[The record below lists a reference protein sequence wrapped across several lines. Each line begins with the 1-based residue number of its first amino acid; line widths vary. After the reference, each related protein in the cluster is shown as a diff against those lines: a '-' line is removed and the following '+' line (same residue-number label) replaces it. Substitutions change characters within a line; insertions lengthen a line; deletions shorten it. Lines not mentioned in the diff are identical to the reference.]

1 MIKLGVGYDIN
12 LKTFLLILKNISAV
26 LFLLF
31 ISFASCSFTS
41 KNFNNPEK
49 NKEQVLLEI
58 VEHVLERAHFSPI
71 EIDDAF
77 SKKVFKSYLKNI
89 DGQKRYF
96 LQSDFDEFKKY
107 ETRLD
112 DDLKNGD
119 ISFFYLTYDR
129 LKQRIKEAEGV
140 TKVIFGKPIDL
151 NSNESINTDYDNL
164 SFVKNKTELQTR
176 WKQIIVFS
184 TLSSFITKQKEE
196 VTKKE
201 KDAKYEPK
209 KDEELRKESIE
220 ATQKTISEMFNMY
233 NDITREEWFSIFVN
247 AITETFD
254 PHSNYMAPDVK
265 EGFDRDMSGK
275 FEGIGAQ
282 LQKKTDGIAITNVI
296 LGGPVWKGKLLE
308 VGDQILK
315 VGQGSAEPVD
325 VVGMRL
331 DDAVKLIKGPKGTEV
346 RLTVKRVDGTIEVVP
361 IIRDV
366 VEIEE
371 TYAKSVVITANGK
384 RYGLINLPKFY
395 IDFEDVNQRNA
406 ATDVAL
412 EIEKLKK
419 ENIDGLIVDLR
430 SNGGG
435 SLKTV
440 VDIGGLFIPKGP
452 IVQVKSSRGSRDV
465 LSDNDP
471 KTQWDG
477 SLVILTNELS
487 ASASEI
493 LAAAMQDYK
502 RAIIIGGRQ
511 TFGKGTVQSFVDLNS
526 FLRQNNYGDLGAVK
540 ITIQKFYRVNGGSTQ
555 LKGVESDVVVPDKYK
570 YIDVGERDMPNA
582 MPWDKIEAAKFIPWT
597 NNANFEKAIENSKK
611 RIAENA
617 YLKLIDENAQY
628 VKQQQK
634 ENVFPLNYE
643 AYKKVIEKNE
653 EQAKKFKAI
662 SDYKSDLKFSSVA
675 SDEAKI
681 KTSEDLKLRR
691 DRWHE
696 SLQKDVYIDEAVK
709 VLEDLN

>member
-1 MIKLGVGYDIN
+1 M
-12 LKTFLLILKNISAV
+12 KNISAV

-49 NKEQVLLEI
+49 NNEQVLLEI
-58 VEHVLERAHFSPI
+58 VEHVLSRAHFSPI

-653 EQAKKFKAI
+653 EQSKKFKAI

-681 KTSEDLKLRR
+681 KTNEDLKLRR

>member
-1 MIKLGVGYDIN
+1 MM
-12 LKTFLLILKNISAV
+12 KNISAA

-41 KNFNNPEK
+41 KKFDNP
-49 NKEQVLLEI
+49 NKDKDTVLLEI
-58 VEHVLERAHFSPI
+58 IEHVLENAHFSPVKM
-71 EIDDAF
+71 DDAF
-77 SKKVFKSYLKNI
+77 SKKVFDSYLKNI
-89 DGQKRYF
+89 DGQKRYL
-96 LQSDFDEFKKY
+96 LQSDINELKKY

-112 DDLKNGD
+112 DDLKKGD
-119 ISFFYLTYDR
+119 ISFFNLSYNR
-129 LKQRIKEAEGV
+129 LKQRMKEAEAI
-140 TKVIFGKPIDL
+140 TKAIFAKPINL
-151 NSNESINTDYDNL
+151 NTNETINTDYDKL
-164 SFVKNKTELQTR
+164 PFVKNKAELQNR
-176 WKQIIVFS
+176 WKQVIIFT
-184 TLSSFITKQKEE
+184 TLSTYITKQKEE
-196 VTKKE
+196 ATKKE
-201 KDAKYEPK
+201 KDAKYQPK
-209 KDEELRKESIE
+209 SDEVLKKESVE
-220 ATQKTISEMFNMY
+220 STQKTLADMFSMY
-233 NDITREEWFSIFVN
+233 NDITREEWFAMFVN

-254 PHSNYMAPDVK
+254 PHSNYMAPDIK

-315 VGQGSAEPVD
+315 VGQGAAEPVD

-371 TYAKSVVITANGK
+371 TYAKSAVITANGK

-395 IDFEDVNQRNA
+395 IDFEDVNRRNA

-419 ENIDGLIVDLR
+419 ENIDGLIIDLR

-493 LAAAMQDYK
+493 LASAMQDYK
-502 RAIIIGGRQ
+502 RAIIIGGKQ
-511 TFGKGTVQSFVDLNS
+511 TFGKGTVQSFIDLNE
-526 FLRQNNYGDLGAVK
+526 FLRQNNYGDLGALK
-540 ITIQKFYRVNGGSTQ
+540 ITIQKFYRINGGSTQ
-555 LKGVESDVVVPDKYK
+555 LKGVESDIVVPDKYK
-570 YIDVGERDMPNA
+570 YIDIGERDMPNA
-582 MPWDKIEAAKFIPWT
+582 MPWDKIEPAKYTPWA
-597 NNANFEKAIENSKK
+597 NNANFDIAIENSKK
-611 RIAENA
+611 RISENE
-617 YLKLIDENAQY
+617 YLKLIDENAQW

-634 ENVFPLNYE
+634 DNVFPLNYE
-643 AYKKVIEKNE
+643 AYKKVIDKNE

-662 SDYKSDLKFSSVA
+662 SDYKSNLKFFSVA

-681 KTSEDLKLRR
+681 KNSEELKLRR

-696 SLQKDVYIDEAVK
+696 SLEKDVYIDEAVK
-709 VLEDLN
+709 VLEDLNK

>member
-1 MIKLGVGYDIN
+1 M
-12 LKTFLLILKNISAV
+12 KNISAV

-58 VEHVLERAHFSPI
+58 VEHVLARAHFSPI

-653 EQAKKFKAI
+653 EQSKKFKAI

-681 KTSEDLKLRR
+681 KTNEDLKLRR

-709 VLEDLN
+709 VLEDLNK

>member
-1 MIKLGVGYDIN
+1 M
-12 LKTFLLILKNISAV
+12 KNISAV

-71 EIDDAF
+71 EMDDAF

-681 KTSEDLKLRR
+681 KTNEDLKLRR

>member
-1 MIKLGVGYDIN
+1 M
-12 LKTFLLILKNISAV
+12 KNISAV

-58 VEHVLERAHFSPI
+58 VEHVLARAHFSPI

-176 WKQIIVFS
+176 WKEIIVFS

-395 IDFEDVNQRNA
+395 IDFEDVDQRNA

-653 EQAKKFKAI
+653 EQSKKFKAI

-681 KTSEDLKLRR
+681 KTNEDLKLRR

>member
-1 MIKLGVGYDIN
+1 M
-12 LKTFLLILKNISAV
+12 KNISAV

-58 VEHVLERAHFSPI
+58 VEHVLARAHFSPI

-361 IIRDV
+361 IIRDI

-653 EQAKKFKAI
+653 EQSKKFKAI

-681 KTSEDLKLRR
+681 KTNEDLKLRR

>member
-1 MIKLGVGYDIN
+1 M
-12 LKTFLLILKNISAV
+12 KNISAV

-49 NKEQVLLEI
+49 NKEQV
-58 VEHVLERAHFSPI
+58 VEHVLARAHFSPI

-164 SFVKNKTELQTR
+164 SFLKNKTELQTR

-502 RAIIIGGRQ
+502 RAIIIGGKQ
-511 TFGKGTVQSFVDLNS
+511 TFGKGTVQSFVDLNG
-526 FLRQNNYGDLGAVK
+526 FLRQNDYGDLGALK
-540 ITIQKFYRVNGGSTQ
+540 ITIQKFYRINGGSTQ
-555 LKGVESDVVVPDKYK
+555 LKGVESDIVVPDKYK
-570 YIDVGERDMPNA
+570 YIDIGERDMPNA
-582 MPWDKIEAAKFIPWT
+582 MSWDKIEPAKYTPWS
-597 NNANFEKAIENSKK
+597 NNANFDKAIANSQK
-611 RIAENA
+611 RISENQ
-617 YLKLIDENAQY
+617 YLKLIDENAQWI
-628 VKQQQK
+628 KQQQK
-634 ENVFPLNYE
+634 DNIFPLNYE
-643 AYKKVIEKNE
+643 AYKSLIDKNE

-662 SDYKSDLKFSSVA
+662 ADYKSELKFASTA
-675 SDEAKI
+675 SDEAKV
-681 KTSEDLKLRR
+681 KGNEDLKLRR

-696 SLQKDVYIDEAVK
+696 NLQKDVYIDEAVK
-709 VLEDLN
+709 VLEDLNK

>member
-1 MIKLGVGYDIN
+1 LIKLGVGYDIN
-12 LKTFLLILKNISAV
+12 LKTFLLIMKNISAV

-58 VEHVLERAHFSPI
+58 VEHVLARAHFSPI

-653 EQAKKFKAI
+653 EQSKKFKAI

-681 KTSEDLKLRR
+681 KTNEDLKLRR

>member
-1 MIKLGVGYDIN
+1 M
-12 LKTFLLILKNISAV
+12 KNISAV

-71 EIDDAF
+71 EMDDAF

-164 SFVKNKTELQTR
+164 SFLKNKTELQTR

-653 EQAKKFKAI
+653 EHAKKFKAI

>member
-1 MIKLGVGYDIN
+1 LIKLGVGYDIN
-12 LKTFLLILKNISAV
+12 LKTFLLIMKNISAV

-58 VEHVLERAHFSPI
+58 VEHVLARAHFSPI

-176 WKQIIVFS
+176 WKEIIVFS

-611 RIAENA
+611 RIAKNA

-653 EQAKKFKAI
+653 EQSKKFKAI

-681 KTSEDLKLRR
+681 KTNEDLKLRR

>member
-1 MIKLGVGYDIN
+1 M
-12 LKTFLLILKNISAV
+12 KNISAV

-71 EIDDAF
+71 EMDDAF

-164 SFVKNKTELQTR
+164 SFLKNKTELQTR

>member
-1 MIKLGVGYDIN
+1 M
-12 LKTFLLILKNISAV
+12 KNISAV

-58 VEHVLERAHFSPI
+58 VEHVLARAHFSPI
-71 EIDDAF
+71 EMDDAF

-681 KTSEDLKLRR
+681 KTNEDLKLRR

>member
-1 MIKLGVGYDIN
+1 M
-12 LKTFLLILKNISAV
+12 KNISAV

-71 EIDDAF
+71 EMDDAF

>member
-1 MIKLGVGYDIN
+1 M
-12 LKTFLLILKNISAV
+12 KNISAV

-58 VEHVLERAHFSPI
+58 VEHVLARAHFSPI

-176 WKQIIVFS
+176 WKEIIVFS

-643 AYKKVIEKNE
+643 AYKKVIDKNE
-653 EQAKKFKAI
+653 EQSKKFKAI

-681 KTSEDLKLRR
+681 KTNEDLKLRR

>member
-1 MIKLGVGYDIN
+1 M
-12 LKTFLLILKNISAV
+12 KNISAV

-58 VEHVLERAHFSPI
+58 VEHVLARAHFSPI

-597 NNANFEKAIENSKK
+597 NNANFEKAIENSRK
-611 RIAENA
+611 RITENA

-653 EQAKKFKAI
+653 EQSKKFKAI

-681 KTSEDLKLRR
+681 KTNEDLKLRR

>member
-1 MIKLGVGYDIN
+1 M
-12 LKTFLLILKNISAV
+12 KNISAV

-58 VEHVLERAHFSPI
+58 VEHVLARAHFSPI

-164 SFVKNKTELQTR
+164 SFLKNKTELQTR

-597 NNANFEKAIENSKK
+597 NNANFEKAVENSKK

-681 KTSEDLKLRR
+681 KTNEDLKLRR

>member
-1 MIKLGVGYDIN
+1 ML
-12 LKTFLLILKNISAV
+12 A
-26 LFLLF
+26 
-31 ISFASCSFTS
+31 
-41 KNFNNPEK
+41 
-49 NKEQVLLEI
+49 
-58 VEHVLERAHFSPI
+58 RAHFSPI

-681 KTSEDLKLRR
+681 KTNEDLKLRR

>member
-1 MIKLGVGYDIN
+1 M
-12 LKTFLLILKNISAV
+12 KNISAV

-58 VEHVLERAHFSPI
+58 VEHVLARAHFSPI

-96 LQSDFDEFKKY
+96 LQSDFEEFKKY

-201 KDAKYEPK
+201 KDTKYEPK

-555 LKGVESDVVVPDKYK
+555 LKGVESDIVVPDKYK

-681 KTSEDLKLRR
+681 KTNEDLKLRR

>member
-1 MIKLGVGYDIN
+1 M
-12 LKTFLLILKNISAV
+12 KNISAV

-58 VEHVLERAHFSPI
+58 VEHVLARAHFSPI

-176 WKQIIVFS
+176 WKEIIVFS

-611 RIAENA
+611 RIAKNA

-653 EQAKKFKAI
+653 EQSKKFKAI

-681 KTSEDLKLRR
+681 KTNEDLKLRR

>member
-1 MIKLGVGYDIN
+1 M
-12 LKTFLLILKNISAV
+12 KNISAV

-71 EIDDAF
+71 EMDDAF

-611 RIAENA
+611 RITENA

>member
-1 MIKLGVGYDIN
+1 M
-12 LKTFLLILKNISAV
+12 KNISAV

-58 VEHVLERAHFSPI
+58 VEHVLARAHFSPI

-119 ISFFYLTYDR
+119 INFFYLTYDR

-164 SFVKNKTELQTR
+164 PFVKNKTELQTR

>member
-1 MIKLGVGYDIN
+1 M
-12 LKTFLLILKNISAV
+12 KNISAV

-31 ISFASCSFTS
+31 ISFASCSFTN
-41 KNFNNPEK
+41 KRFDNPEK
-49 NKEQVLLEI
+49 DKDQVLLDI
-58 VEHVLERAHFSPI
+58 VQHVLNNAHFSPVQM
-71 EIDDAF
+71 DDAF
-77 SKKVFKSYLKNI
+77 SKKVYSSYLKNL
-89 DGQKRYF
+89 DGQHRYF
-96 LQSDFDEFKKY
+96 LQSDIDEFKKY

-112 DDLKNGD
+112 DDLKSGD
-119 ISFFYLTYDR
+119 LSFFNLSYER
-129 LKQRIKEAEGV
+129 LKQRMKEAENL
-140 TKVIFGKPIDL
+140 TKVIFAKPIEL
-151 NSNESINTDYDNL
+151 NSNESINTDYEHL
-164 SFVKNKTELQTR
+164 SYVKNKAEMQKR
-176 WKQIIVFS
+176 WKQIAIFS
-184 TLSSFITKQKEE
+184 TLSTFITKQKEE
-196 VTKKE
+196 ATKKE
-201 KDAKYEPK
+201 KDANYQPK
-209 KDEELRKESIE
+209 SDEVLKKESVE
-220 ATQKTISEMFNMY
+220 ATQKMLADMFGMY
-233 NDITREEWFSIFVN
+233 NDITREEWFGVFVN
-247 AITETFD
+247 AMTETFD
-254 PHSNYMAPDVK
+254 PHSNYMAPDIK

-282 LQKKTDGIAITNVI
+282 LQKKPDGIAITNII

-371 TYAKSVVITANGK
+371 TYAKSAVIRTADGK

-395 IDFEDVNQRNA
+395 IDFEDANQRNA

-440 VDIGGLFIPKGP
+440 VEIRGLFIPKGP

-502 RAIIIGGRQ
+502 RAIVIGGKQ
-511 TFGKGTVQSFVDLNS
+511 TFGKGTVQSFVDLNT
-526 FLRQNNYGDLGAVK
+526 FLRQNSYGDLGALK
-540 ITIQKFYRVNGGSTQ
+540 ITIQKFYRINGGSTQ

-570 YIDVGERDMPNA
+570 YIDIGERDMPNA
-582 MPWDKIEAAKFIPWT
+582 MSWDKIEPAKYTPWS
-597 NNANFEKAIENSKK
+597 NNANFDKAIANSQK
-611 RIAENA
+611 RISENQ
-617 YLKLIDENAQY
+617 YLKLIDENAQWI
-628 VKQQQK
+628 KQQQK
-634 ENVFPLNYE
+634 DNIFPLNYE
-643 AYKKVIEKNE
+643 AYKSLIDKNE

-662 SDYKSDLKFSSVA
+662 ADYKSELKFASTA
-675 SDEAKI
+675 SDEAKV
-681 KTSEDLKLRR
+681 KGNEDLKLRR

-696 SLQKDVYIDEAVK
+696 NLQKDVYIDEAVK
-709 VLEDLN
+709 VLEDLNK

>member
-1 MIKLGVGYDIN
+1 M
-12 LKTFLLILKNISAV
+12 KNISAV

-58 VEHVLERAHFSPI
+58 VEHVLARAHFSPI

-176 WKQIIVFS
+176 WKEIIVFS

-653 EQAKKFKAI
+653 EQSKKFKAI

-681 KTSEDLKLRR
+681 KTNEDLKLRR

-696 SLQKDVYIDEAVK
+696 NLQKDVYIDEAVK